1 MLKRTLLD
9 LDLSNS
15 LGAPQSWT
23 RAARTAAPITIFAV
37 GGRDLGC
44 WGGSTA
50 LITQITVSV
59 SDLGYWGG
67 SIERVDLG
75 GVMQTRV
82 KRRTTCFQHTV
93 ELIETRS
100 PLMPHSSRRGRHQKV
115 VARYRVV
122 KPAATADIPPDL
134 TLVAAL

>member
-1 MLKRTLLD
+1 MARLSVTCLRVGAGISCLLEI
-9 LDLSNS
+9 DLSNS

-37 GGRDLGC
+37 GGRDLGY

-50 LITQITVSV
+50 LITPITVSV
-59 SDLGYWGG
+59 SDWGYWGG
-67 SIERVDLG
+67 SIERVDPG

-93 ELIETRS
+93 ELIDQRQQGSYGAVCEEDWTEIGS
-100 PLMPHSSRRGRHQKV
+100 AGV
-115 VARYRVV
+115 VGG
-122 KPAATADIPPDL
+122 
-134 TLVAAL
+134 